1 MMLSIRSL
9 AFAVGG
15 RTILHDIDLEIARG
29 EIVAL
34 IGPSGSG
41 KSTLLRLIAGLERP
55 TAGDILL
62 DGASLAG
69 VPPHARN
76 IGLMFQDY
84 ALFPHLTVAQNILFG
99 LKMRGAAQAERQKR
113 LEELL
118 ALVNLRGFE
127 RRRITH
133 LSGGEQ
139 QRVALAR
146 SLAPQPQLLMLD
158 EPLGALDAALRQRL
172 LSELKTILRSLGM
185 TTLYVTHDQSEAFDI
200 ADRIAVINT
209 GKIEQ
214 SGTPEAIYKQPRTVF
229 IARFLG
235 FTNILPV
242 ERIDRGQA
250 ITPLGS
256 YKVEGQPTALLLPP
270 GSITLVEASEAQ
282 ASTMRVIDRVFEGET
297 YRLRLND
304 TNGLALDLSVPS
316 DTPQEGLEIGETVGL
331 QIDEAKMV
339 ELEG

>member
-1 MMLSIRSL
+1 MLSIRSL
-9 AFAVGG
+9 AFAIPG

-55 TAGDILL
+55 SSGDILL
-62 DGASLAG
+62 DGESLAG

-84 ALFPHLTVAQNILFG
+84 ALFPHLNVTQNILFG
-99 LKMRGAAQAERQKR
+99 LKMHGLPRADRHKR
-113 LEELL
+113 LDELL

-127 RRRITH
+127 RRRVTH

-146 SLAPQPQLLMLD
+146 SLAPQPRLLMLD

-172 LSELKTILRSLGM
+172 LGDLKAILRSLQL
-185 TTLYVTHDQSEAFDI
+185 TTLYVTHDQAEAFDI
-200 ADRIAVINT
+200 ADRIAVINA
-209 GKIEQ
+209 GRIEQ
-214 SGTPEAIYKQPRTVF
+214 IGTPEAIYRHPRTVF

-242 ERIDRGQA
+242 ERVDHGLA
-250 ITPLGS
+250 ITPLGD
-256 YKVEGQPTALLLPP
+256 YAVEGKPTALLLTP
-270 GSITLVEASEAQ
+270 GSLSLADQSAD
-282 ASTMRVIDRVFEGET
+282 RVLEVRVADRVFTGES
-297 YRLRLND
+297 YRLRLQHASGM
-304 TNGLALDLSVPS
+304 TLEVSAPAQNGRQEL
-316 DTPQEGLEIGETVGL
+316 TPGTTLGLK
-331 QIDEAKMV
+331 IDEQQIVA
-339 ELEG
+339 LEG

>member
-1 MMLSIRSL
+1 MLSIRSL
-9 AFAVGG
+9 AFAVSG
-15 RTILHDIDLEIARG
+15 RNILRDIDLEIERG

-55 TAGDILL
+55 SAGEILL
-62 DGASLAG
+62 DGESLAG
-69 VPPHARN
+69 IPPHARN

-84 ALFPHLTVAQNILFG
+84 ALFPHLNVAQNILFG
-99 LKMRGAAQAERQKR
+99 LKMHGMPRADRQKR
-113 LEELL
+113 LKDLVT
-118 ALVNLRGFE
+118 LVNLQGFE
-127 RRRITH
+127 QRRITH

-146 SLAPQPQLLMLD
+146 SLAPQPRLLMLD

-172 LSELKTILRSLGM
+172 LGDLKAILRSLRL

-200 ADRIAVINT
+200 ADRIAVMNA
-209 GKIEQ
+209 GHIEQ
-214 SGTPEAIYKQPRTVF
+214 SGTPEAIYKQPRTIF

-242 ERIDRGQA
+242 ERIANGRA
-250 ITPLGS
+250 ITPLGDFE
-256 YKVEGQPTALLLPP
+256 VAGNPTALLLPP
-270 GSITLVEASEAQ
+270 GSITLVDADA
-282 ASTMRVIDRVFEGET
+282 ARTATVRLTDRVFEGET
-297 YRLRLND
+297 YRLRLHD
-304 TNGLALDLSVPS
+304 ANGITLDLSVPAQS
-316 DTPQEGLEIGETVGL
+316 TQEQTAVGKTIGL
-331 QIDEAKMV
+331 QIDEDKIV

>member
-1 MMLSIRSL
+1 MLSIRSL
-9 AFAVGG
+9 AFAVGD
-15 RTILHDIDLEIARG
+15 RTILHDIDLEIDRG

-62 DGASLAG
+62 DGQSLAG

-99 LKMRGAAQAERQKR
+99 LKMRGTPQADKQER

-127 RRRITH
+127 RRRVTH

-146 SLAPQPQLLMLD
+146 SLAPQPRLLMLD

-172 LSELKTILRSLGM
+172 LSELKTILRSLGL

-200 ADRIAVINT
+200 ADRIAVINA

-242 ERIDRGQA
+242 ERIEGGHA
-250 ITPLGS
+250 VTALGS
-256 YKVEGQPTALLLPP
+256 YPVEGQPTALLLAP
-270 GSITLVEASEAQ
+270 GSITLVNAAD
-282 ASTMRVIDRVFEGET
+282 ATATMRVTDRIFEGET

-304 TNGLALDLSVPS
+304 ANGLAFELSMPAD
-316 DTPQEGLEIGETVGL
+316 DTGKQIEVGETIGL
-331 QIDEAKMV
+331 QIDAAKLV